1 MLDRIQFFDCT
12 AMPVVRRGME
22 TVYRYR
28 AMHIIHWMVQKLD
41 GMDLFENPH
50 NKTPAFIMAPEP
62 FREVDH
68 SEQQNVTT
76 IDLTAADYEDLYN
89 VDESILP
96 QAAIERAH
104 LDVYDSSGPEQE
116 QIPYRLTSS
125 AYDVSSE
132 AYHR

>member
-1 MLDRIQFFDCT
+1 
-12 AMPVVRRGME
+12 MPVVRRGME
-22 TVYRYR
+22 TVYRHR

-50 NKTPAFIMAPEP
+50 NNTPFFIMAPEP
-62 FREVDH
+62 FRQDEGL
-68 SEQQNVTT
+68 EQQNVTT

-89 VDESILP
+89 VDETILP
-96 QAAIERAH
+96 RVAIERAH

-116 QIPYRLTSS
+116 QIPYRLTSL
-125 AYDVSSE
+125 AHDVSSE